1 MSFVATSTSHGREAS
16 RRDDRILVT
25 CAAAAHTV
33 RRSMDRADFHV
44 LYERHAR
51 DVMRFAL
58 YLSGDFSQAE
68 DIAAETFA
76 RAWTTTG
83 EIRTATVK
91 AYLFAIVRNLVRER
105 ARHARSSVE
114 IDEGLADP
122 LPVPPVSADGR
133 IELRAV
139 LAALQRMPEADRAA
153 LLMRAQAGMSHE
165 EIAAALGLSVAAVR
179 VRIHRARL
187 KLGTLQVRE
196 ERKP

>member
-1 MSFVATSTSHGREAS
+1 
-16 RRDDRILVT
+16 
-25 CAAAAHTV
+25 
-33 RRSMDRADFHV
+33 MDRADFHA

-58 YLSGDFSQAE
+58 YLSGDSSQAE

-76 RAWTTTG
+76 RAWTMTG

-105 ARHARSSVE
+105 ARHNRSSVE
-114 IDEGLADP
+114 IDERLADP
-122 LPVPPVSADGR
+122 RPGPSVSADGR

-139 LAALQRMPEADRAA
+139 LSALQRMPEADRAA
-153 LLMRAQAGMSHE
+153 LLMRAQDGMSHE

-187 KLGTLQVRE
+187 KLGALQVRE

>member
-1 MSFVATSTSHGREAS
+1 
-16 RRDDRILVT
+16 
-25 CAAAAHTV
+25 
-33 RRSMDRADFHV
+33 MDRADFHV

-58 YLSGDFSQAE
+58 YLSGDSSLAE

-76 RAWTTTG
+76 RAWTATG

-91 AYLFAIVRNLVRER
+91 AYLFAIARNLVRER
-105 ARHARSSVE
+105 ARRDRGSVE

-122 LPVPPVSADGR
+122 RPGPSVSADGR

-153 LLMRAQAGMSHE
+153 LLMRAQDGMSHE

-187 KLGTLQVRE
+187 KLGALQARE